1 MPSVTIRNLPDE
13 VHRAIR
19 VRAAQHGCSIESEM
33 RNLLEAAVKPR
44 ERIKLGSKLADIGR
58 RVKLT
63 DQELAVFDS
72 VRDKSPARAA
82 SLG

>member
-1 MPSVTIRNLPDE
+1 
-13 VHRAIR
+13 
-19 VRAAQHGCSIESEM
+19 M